1 MTTRNDVQV
10 DYQTSPRVAEVAAPS
25 TEMTMQDLVDTLR
38 KDEDAFARGLAF
50 NKLLDASGKQP
61 LGGVTSVGITVALQD
76 VKIAF
81 EGRTTPAE
89 TGTVTTGSGAPVA
102 GTITFEDTAATFVTN
117 GVARGSLVINFTDQ
131 SVADVISVDGETQL
145 TTKVLVNGIGNT
157 FDASDVYHVFNVI
170 QVEVLGGNLTAVD
183 DLDAELEPIL
193 PTAFTQVVRTL
204 SSSATI
210 TDLGVI
216 QTNSELLRKLMQNRL
231 ETDPVTGIMTLYD
244 DDDVTPLLSAP
255 LFEDVAGTTPY
266 EGEGADRRD
275 RMK

>member
-1 MTTRNDVQV
+1 MTTRTDVTV
-10 DYQTSPRVAEVAAPS
+10 DYRASPRIAEIASPS
-25 TEMTMQDLVDTLR
+25 ADMSMQDWVDTLR
-38 KDEDAFARGLAF
+38 KDEDAFSRGMG
-50 NKLLDASGKQP
+50 NPKLLDASGKEP
-61 LGGVTSVGITVALQD
+61 LGGGVSVGITVAMQNLLISFQ
-76 VKIAF
+76 
-81 EGRTTPAE
+81 GRTTPAE

-157 FDASDVYHVFNVI
+157 FDASDVYHVFNII

-183 DLDAELEPIL
+183 DVDAELEPIL

-210 TDLGVI
+210 TDLAII
-216 QTNSELLRKLMQNRL
+216 QADAELARKFQQNRL
-231 ETDPVTGIMTLYD
+231 ETDPVTGVMTLYD
-244 DDDVTPLLSAP
+244 DDDTTVLLTGP
-255 LFEDVAGTTPY
+255 LFEDILALQTYRGQ
-266 EGEGADRRD
+266 GAERRN
-275 RMK
+275 RLT